1 MVPRSAR
8 FLTHPIFSQS
18 GFGKHHPLSIPRH
31 SAVIGLCGTLGWLDA
46 GETVACPLPDAGVL
60 ARYHDPVYLEAFE
73 GAALRLSASPDVRA
87 RYNLGTM
94 ECPLFPGLWDRA
106 RATVGGSMTA
116 ARLALEGHVAFHPAG
131 GTHHGKRD
139 RASGFCYLNDP
150 VFAILTFL
158 DCGLDRVLY
167 VDLDAHHGDGVE
179 DAFAA
184 DPRVMTISLH
194 EAGRWPGTGALD
206 DRRLGRAR
214 NLPVPRGLNDT
225 EFRFLIHEAV
235 LPVSAGFDPQA
246 LVVTCGVDALAGDPL
261 SGLELSN
268 VALCDAVEALL
279 GVCPRAVVLGGGG
292 YNPWTLAR
300 AWTGLWGRLSGR
312 DATTPL
318 PPAARALLASLDCD
332 LVDIEDR
339 QPEWLEALWDQP
351 RPGRIREELK
361 RAAASFTASTISG

>member
-1 MVPRSAR
+1 MSNCRAR
-8 FLTHPIFSQS
+8 FLTHPVFAEA

-31 SAVIGLCGTLGWLDA
+31 SAVIGLCRALDWIDA
-46 GETVACPLPDAGVL
+46 DELIHCPLPGSDVL
-60 ARYHDPVYLEAFE
+60 ARFHDAGYLAVLED
-73 GAALRLSASPDVRA
+73 AARRLSASPEVRD

-106 RATVGGSMTA
+106 RATVGGAITA
-116 ARLALEGHVAFHPAG
+116 AQLALDGNLAFHPAG

-158 DCGLDRVLY
+158 DADLDRVLY

-184 DPRVMTISLH
+184 DPRVMAISIH

-206 DRRLGRAR
+206 DRRQGQAR

-225 EFRFLIHEAV
+225 EVNFLMHDAV
-235 LPVSAGFDPQA
+235 LPVAQRFHPQA
-246 LVVTCGVDALAGDPL
+246 VVVTCGVDALAGDPL
-261 SGLELSN
+261 SGLEISN
-268 VALCDAVEALL
+268 VALCDAVEDLL
-279 GVCPRAVVLGGGG
+279 GLCPHAVVLGGGG

-312 DATTPL
+312 DVAIPL
-318 PPAARALLASLDCD
+318 PQAARSLLAALDCD
-332 LVDIEDR
+332 LVDVEDR
-339 QPEWLEALWDQP
+339 NPDWLQTLWDQP
-351 RPGRIREELK
+351 RPGPVRDEVKHI
-361 RAAASFTASTISG
+361 AAVTRR